1 MKSLAPSEAAPA
13 LINWRRCAEHHQQR
27 SKAYEEQIAK
37 LYAAVNEQNE
47 IIKKLGMSKTSF
59 YFRWLEYSINE
70 IGKTA

>member
-37 LYAAVNEQNE
+37 LYTAVNEQNE
-47 IIKKLGMSKTSF
+47 IIKKLG
-59 YFRWLEYSINE
+59 IV
-70 IGKTA
+70 

>member
-47 IIKKLGMSKTSF
+47 IIKKLGMSRLNLTVTKMTS
-59 YFRWLEYSINE
+59 YSFL
-70 IGKTA
+70 

>member
-1 MKSLAPSEAAPA
+1 VKSLAPSEAAPA

-47 IIKKLGMSKTSF
+47 IIKKLGMSRLNLTVTKMTS
-59 YFRWLEYSINE
+59 YFSQRNW
-70 IGKTA
+70 

>member
-47 IIKKLGMSKTSF
+47 IIKKLGMSPLNLRRNL
-59 YFRWLEYSINE
+59 FRLFSKCHW
-70 IGKTA
+70 

>member
-47 IIKKLGMSKTSF
+47 IIKKLGMSRLNLTVTKMTS
-59 YFRWLEYSINE
+59 YFSQRNW
-70 IGKTA
+70 